1 MEEREINLIDLLV
14 DIMLHWRG
22 ILVFMLIAGVVMGGF
37 SYVRSGQNTGT
48 SSPSSKGTDLKGEWE
63 NMEEYREYLEE
74 ELTEPEKV
82 SVYSVL
88 QSEKQYQDT
97 LDYINHSVLMQAD
110 PQKVEKAELI
120 FNVAAEDPG
129 MTISL
134 TNLYDALTTGTGF
147 YEWLADKN
155 DMSSF
160 EVSELI
166 SVRRQSGILVIEGS
180 EPEVVGK
187 DTLKITILHADQ
199 KKCRALAES
208 VIKYLDSQHDKLV
221 QTVGEYEIELVDQIF
236 STVMDVALTNQQ
248 NSYNSTALSLMSSV
262 ASAKE
267 AFTDDQKAFYYLM
280 KGEDVEDSEEGE
292 KEEETSDSETE
303 TAEPKSVRTA
313 APSVSLKYVILG
325 MFLAAFVYAF
335 VLFCR
340 YVFNGKLRATD
351 NLGELYGISQLG
363 LIPGEQGKKKF
374 LGFVDKWI
382 LSLRDRNKRKF
393 TAAEAMELAAAAVKI
408 SAGKNMLDTV
418 YLIGCNLKE
427 GALELCGQVKA
438 KLEQENIQVQVLDN
452 VLYNSETL
460 EQLEAAK
467 GVVLVEKVGSTLY
480 TEIAKELELLKRQE
494 IQVLG
499 GIVVE

>member
-1 MEEREINLIDLLV
+1 
-14 DIMLHWRG
+14 
-22 ILVFMLIAGVVMGGF
+22 
-37 SYVRSGQNTGT
+37 
-48 SSPSSKGTDLKGEWE
+48 
-63 NMEEYREYLEE
+63 
-74 ELTEPEKV
+74 
-82 SVYSVL
+82 
-88 QSEKQYQDT
+88 
-97 LDYINHSVLMQAD
+97 
-110 PQKVEKAELI
+110 
-120 FNVAAEDPG
+120 
-129 MTISL
+129 
-134 TNLYDALTTGTGF
+134 
-147 YEWLADKN
+147 
-155 DMSSF
+155 MSSIANA
-160 EVSELI
+160 V
-166 SVRRQSGILVIEGS
+166 
-180 EPEVVGK
+180 
-187 DTLKITILHADQ
+187 
-199 KKCRALAES
+199 
-208 VIKYLDSQHDKLV
+208 
-221 QTVGEYEIELVDQIF
+221 
-236 STVMDVALTNQQ
+236 
-248 NSYNSTALSLMSSV
+248 
-262 ASAKE
+262 E
-267 AFTDDQKAFYYLM
+267 AFTDDQKALYYLM
-280 KGEDVEDSEEGE
+280 KGEDVEEREEDK

-303 TAEPKSVRTA
+303 TAEPKPVRPA